1 MMEPTKLVEKAP
13 CAAVLRDTIGF
24 DGKLLK

>member
-1 MMEPTKLVEKAP
+1 MMEPIKLVEKSP
-13 CAAVLRDTIGF
+13 YAAVLRDTIGF